1 MAGAHLDS
9 CRHAAHNTKCSLPEI
24 PVGPGV
30 TAENETSCRET
41 TVIVA
46 D

>member
-1 MAGAHLDS
+1 MAGEHTDS
-9 CRHAAHNTKCSLPEI
+9 YRHAAHNTKCSLQEI

-30 TAENETSCRET
+30 TQENETSCRET
-41 TVIVA
+41 TVIVV